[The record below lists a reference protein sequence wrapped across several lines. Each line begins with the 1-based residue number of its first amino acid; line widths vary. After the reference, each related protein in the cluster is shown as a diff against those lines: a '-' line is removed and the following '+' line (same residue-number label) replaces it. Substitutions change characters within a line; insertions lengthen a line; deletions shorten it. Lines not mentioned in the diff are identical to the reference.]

1 MKVKYRQL
9 YSNDCGIAAIKN
21 LLFLNKISFN
31 NDLFKCNKNGISTY
45 SIKKY
50 LLNYFKKVDIIS
62 FDINQLKKVKNF
74 KPYISLIKI
83 NEIGHYV
90 VVYKKTK
97 QHLYIL
103 DSLYERSYKI
113 KYEDF
118 KKIDGNVSI
127 LVDDKSDILIK
138 DNKITYK
145 IVLVL
150 LSFIESLFLLS
161 TTVLIQQIIDNSI
174 KDAFLYCI
182 IQLFILIIGKIKI
195 NMFIKQFQSLDKEL
209 VSNTMYKIYN
219 LKLKYVNNHNLDE
232 IYYRLNDS
240 YLLKSMK
247 LNFYYNFI
255 NDIVLL
261 LLSFIL
267 IFFYS
272 LQIGFLMILICI
284 LIFIYSYHVFK
295 KSEGLIEN
303 KRKKEYEFFNNYR
316 DSFNYKEKI
325 YKSKDNSFYESS
337 HKKLSILQSA
347 DLKYEK
353 YQLNKNYTLLTFQT
367 IINCILVII
376 YFTTLYNYISIGSLI
391 ALINIINIILQPF
404 LNICSNLT
412 MYSNYKLIITRLE
425 DINKSH

>member
-1 MKVKYRQL
+1 
-9 YSNDCGIAAIKN
+9 
-21 LLFLNKISFN
+21 
-31 NDLFKCNKNGISTY
+31 
-45 SIKKY
+45 
-50 LLNYFKKVDIIS
+50 
-62 FDINQLKKVKNF
+62 
-74 KPYISLIKI
+74 
-83 NEIGHYV
+83 
-90 VVYKKTK
+90 
-97 QHLYIL
+97 
-103 DSLYERSYKI
+103 
-113 KYEDF
+113 
-118 KKIDGNVSI
+118 
-127 LVDDKSDILIK
+127 
-138 DNKITYK
+138 
-145 IVLVL
+145 
-150 LSFIESLFLLS
+150 
-161 TTVLIQQIIDNSI
+161 
-174 KDAFLYCI
+174 
-182 IQLFILIIGKIKI
+182 
-195 NMFIKQFQSLDKEL
+195 MFIKQFQSLDKEL

-219 LKLKYVNNHNLDE
+219 WKLKYVNNHNLDE

-284 LIFIYSYHVFK
+284 LIFIYSYYVFK

-353 YQLNKNYTLLTFQT
+353 YQLNKTYTLLTFQT

-376 YFTTLYNYISIGSLI
+376 YFTTLYNYLSIGSLI